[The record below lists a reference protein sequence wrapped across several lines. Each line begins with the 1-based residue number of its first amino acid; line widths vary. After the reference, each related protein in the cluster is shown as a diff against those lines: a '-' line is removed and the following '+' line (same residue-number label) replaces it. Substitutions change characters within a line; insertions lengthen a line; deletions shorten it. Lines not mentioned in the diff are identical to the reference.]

1 MRVDG
6 KGIAFKLR
14 NIFVPLLALS
24 VSFLAGY
31 SLLNWLLVARGGLIP
46 VSDNVVEYW
55 LPLGVSWILVLMFIQ
70 PRIGLLKRDA
80 KGNLTFLYQFAAVA
94 FVAVP
99 TIIAQGYIRR
109 VTGDITHVGNASD
122 ITSAAATK
130 YYSANKICVSYKDA
144 LFEPVVSTSG
154 RNSETLNVDVYAVE
168 PVCPNMLAI
177 PGMRS
182 VWIGLKAHTNFSNSL
197 DQSDKEARYRAF
209 LNQADTQFRGED
221 PNSYR
226 FLERTGRNAD
236 GKGFAAA
243 LRRARAFTVSPSAV
257 ILVPHQEPFEHRTGK
272 RLQWVFGSYAIGAIV
287 WLGLAL
293 ICPLD
298 HARVRH
304 WLEPSRGKG
313 PAERVK
319 SLRLLWPRLDAYGL
333 QILLGVNI
341 LVFVAMV
348 LAGLGMASFD
358 TQDLLAWGANYR
370 PALHGLGF
378 LRLISSQFVHGGIMH
393 LLGNLYGLFFA
404 GAFLTLIARRAGLIA
419 CYLLCGLGGNITS
432 AIVHP
437 ATVSV
442 GASGA
447 IFGMF
452 GILLTLVVLRDE
464 RIAELRKLILVNVS
478 IFVVLNLFLGSVS
491 HGIDNA
497 AHLGGLATGVLLGF
511 GIFLARFINSSKVVD
526 TGGRRTP
533 LPPQQKRSPLS

>member
-31 SLLNWLLVARGGLIP
+31 SLLNWLLVARSGLIP

-99 TIIAQGYIRR
+99 TIIAQGYIRT
-109 VTGDITHVGNASD
+109 VTGDITYVGNAGD

-154 RNSETLNVDVYAVE
+154 RNNETLNVDVYAVE
-168 PVCPNMLAI
+168 PVCSNMLAI

-226 FLERTGRNAD
+226 FLERMGRNAD

-257 ILVPHQEPFEHRTGK
+257 VLVPHREPFEQRTGM
-272 RLQWVFGSYAIGAIV
+272 RLQWVFGSCAIGAIV

-298 HARVRH
+298 HARVRQ
-304 WLEPSRGKG
+304 WLEPGRGKG

-319 SLRLLWPRLDAYGL
+319 SLRLLFATPRRLWAPDPARSKYPCVRRNGVGRPWDGL
-333 QILLGVNI
+333 VRYSR
-341 LVFVAMV
+341 
-348 LAGLGMASFD
+348 LAGLGCELQASASRAWSAAPNFESICPRRDHASSRQSVWTVLCRRLPHINLPQGGFD
-358 TQDLLAWGANYR
+358 RLLLVVRLGRGYYQRNSSPGNSECRRIGSDLRYVWNPTNPRRA
-370 PALHGLGF
+370 
-378 LRLISSQFVHGGIMH
+378 
-393 LLGNLYGLFFA
+393 
-404 GAFLTLIARRAGLIA
+404 ARRKNRGIEEA
-419 CYLLCGLGGNITS
+419 
-432 AIVHP
+432 H
-437 ATVSV
+437 
-442 GASGA
+442 
-447 IFGMF
+447 FG
-452 GILLTLVVLRDE
+452 
-464 RIAELRKLILVNVS
+464 
-478 IFVVLNLFLGSVS
+478 
-491 HGIDNA
+491 
-497 AHLGGLATGVLLGF
+497 
-511 GIFLARFINSSKVVD
+511 
-526 TGGRRTP
+526 
-533 LPPQQKRSPLS
+533 